1 MKMAKKRTSI
11 KTEITLF
18 IVVLM
23 VSVIGVLSYFV
34 LQSQKQGLTS
44 EVKLRGQSV
53 AKNLAGSIADFL
65 LTEDELSIA
74 RLMSDIMNNKGVL
87 YALVADEKGRIKAS
101 NNLEQLG
108 EIYREPA
115 ALEEFEQ
122 GPAKIMVYQREKGER
137 IIDFSAPVIAKGK
150 IKLGTVRLGISYSI
164 IDDVL
169 KAAYIKAGII
179 SLVSIIFGIIG
190 AFVLG
195 AAITKPIAV
204 LAAGAKTIGKG
215 NLEHKISVK
224 SKNELG
230 ELASIFN
237 LMTVDLKH
245 AQENAIKQQRFE
257 KELEV
262 ARDIQ
267 LSLIPKNIAEI
278 QGYEINAFYKSAK
291 EVGGDYYDVIPLNR
305 EKFGIVMG
313 DVSGKGVPAALIMTM
328 ARSTLH
334 SEAREAYDKPSSDTL
349 KKLNS
354 ILAVDIREG
363 MFVTIFYG
371 ILDIK
376 RNIINISSAGHNDT
390 LVYRKSSGDV
400 LPYNPKGFPLGTDPG
415 PRFDKVIKN
424 EDVLLEPGDK
434 MIIFTDGITE
444 AMNTVNEEFGDAR
457 LIDAIKKNGGKT
469 GKEVLDAVIGRVDE
483 FVNGAAQSDDIAVVV
498 LTRV

>member
-1 MKMAKKRTSI
+1 MAKKSSSI

-18 IVVLM
+18 ITALM
-23 VSVIGVLSYFV
+23 VAVIGVLSYFV
-34 LQSQKQGLTS
+34 LQSQKQSLTN

-53 AKNLAGSIADFL
+53 AKNLAGSIADSL

-74 RLMSDIMNNKGVL
+74 RLMSDVMNNKGVQ

-108 EIYREPA
+108 EAYREPEA
-115 ALEEFEQ
+115 MEELES
-122 GPAKIMVYQREKGER
+122 GNTKIIVYQDEKAGK
-137 IIDFSAPVIAKGK
+137 IIDFSAPVVAKGK
-150 IKLGTVRLGISYSI
+150 IKLGSVRLGIAYSI
-164 IDDVL
+164 IEDVL
-169 KAAYIKAGII
+169 NAAYLKAGII
-179 SLVSIIFGIIG
+179 SLVSIVFGIIG

-195 AAITKPIAV
+195 AAITKPIGV
-204 LAAGAKTIGKG
+204 LAGGAKTIGKG
-215 NLEHKISVK
+215 DLDHKITVN

-230 ELASIFN
+230 ELASVFN
-237 LMTVDLKH
+237 MMTLDLKK
-245 AQENAIKQQRFE
+245 AQETAIKQQRLE

-262 ARDIQ
+262 AREIQ

-291 EVGGDYYDVIPLNR
+291 EVGGDYYDVIPLNKD
-305 EKFGIVMG
+305 KFGIVMG

-334 SEAREAYDKPSSDTL
+334 SEAREAFDKPASETL

-354 ILAVDIREG
+354 ILAADIKDG

-376 RNIINISSAGHNDT
+376 KNTVNLASAGHNDT
-390 LVYRKSSGDV
+390 LVYRKKGGDV

-415 PRFDKVIKN
+415 PRFDKVIKS

-444 AMNTVNEEFGDAR
+444 AMNKLNEEFGDAR
-457 LIDAIKKNGGKT
+457 LLEAIKGNGAKSGKD
-469 GKEVLDAVIGRVDE
+469 VLDAVIKKVE
-483 FVNGAAQSDDIAVVV
+483 AFVNGADQSDDIAVVV